1 MTPQEK
7 LELLLDRIAEALIV
21 SEYVDTTKVTD
32 SQKFILNGQLQQG
45 GGVGVLALFQK
56 DIKANQEDL
65 INSAT
70 VIVDESNVQ
79 QNLQEIAN
87 NLIPAQYSINVST
100 EGIISISTESE
111 SYNGFDLTPLLTT
124 IDTNED
130 GTSTVLNPVNVS
142 QFIPLSQQQSN
153 VDIDKANEFLDTN
166 IFELLPTGDTR
177 QARIIRFFQELNALL
192 PPSIDDSD
200 WDSDNDGRVNREPGT
215 DNWEGAN
222 QYNQDNSISYA
233 QDNQDGNIDEEDA
246 FIHRLENTA
255 NSTNSTKTI
264 ESIYKRIV
272 PFLTDI
278 LEDAGV
284 ETDTR
289 PEYENQS
296 SGYLKFR
303 NLNQGIIIRNTNS
316 EFVEGLNPN
325 NLTFLQPNG
334 GFTIT
339 MWVRFIDQVSQGTLF
354 NFGNPFRNIN
364 PLGFSLETYVIDGN
378 TKPIR
383 TDGQYLSGFSSDS
396 NMTWK
401 DIFSDNNPS
410 DLDWSGYSGV
420 GVPPSEGFFKDGNV
434 ERFVRLVVS
443 DKKQIVDLDPGT
455 EEEIIDS
462 ENSRLRGSHIGMPFM
477 SRRAGLPQLGSDD
490 AFTDS
495 GGDTTGSP
503 YDHAY
508 GLMTNTRIPVDF
520 KEWYFI
526 CASYNPDVIEPMGP
540 ETVLRSE
547 GGIGTPHFSNYWDD
561 YANNKNFWLNH
572 INPLDGSFVSNSTFG
587 NRCKVEI
594 ISRTDLLRARGYKV

>member
-1 MTPQEK
+1 MADISQEQQAIN
-7 LELLLDRIAEALIV
+7 LERLLDLIADAIIQSNFVNVTSVEGAQKTIRNGVIQGDRTSEERLIL
-21 SEYVDTTKVTD
+21 Y
-32 SQKFILNGQLQQG
+32 
-45 GGVGVLALFQK
+45 QK
-56 DIKANQEDL
+56 DIKANKADLLGEVTDLTEDSTQTLQDIANGVNFDSLTKINITEGNMVGNIAISLQGGGVSYDGFSITDL
-65 INSAT
+65 IVN
-70 VIVDESNVQ
+70 DGQFSN
-79 QNLQEIAN
+79 
-87 NLIPAQYSINVST
+87 T
-100 EGIISISTESE
+100 
-111 SYNGFDLTPLLTT
+111 
-124 IDTNED
+124 
-130 GTSTVLNPVNVS
+130 S
-142 QFIPLSQQQSN
+142 QFIPIDKQQS
-153 VDIDKANEFLDTN
+153 VIDVDKANEFLDTN
-166 IFELLPTGDTR
+166 IYELLPSGDAR
-177 QARIIRFFQELNALL
+177 QARITRFFQELNALL
-192 PPSIDDSD
+192 PSNTPEFGEIVDRIPGSSIWS
-200 WDSDNDGRVNREPGT
+200 
-215 DNWEGAN
+215 GAE
-222 QYNQDNSISYA
+222 QYSQDNSISYA

-255 NSTNSTKTI
+255 NNTNSTKTI
-264 ESIYKRIV
+264 ESIYNRIV
-272 PFLTDI
+272 PFLKDI

-383 TDGQYLSGFSSDS
+383 TDGQYLSGFTSDS

-410 DLDWSGYSGV
+410 NLTWTGYSEV

-455 EEEIIDS
+455 GEEIIDS

-477 SRRAGLPQLGSDD
+477 SRRAGLPQLGSND

-526 CASYNPDVIEPMGP
+526 CASYNPDVTEPMGP
-540 ETVLRSE
+540 ETVQRLE
-547 GGIGTPHFSNYWDD
+547 NETGTPHFSNYWDE

-572 INPLDGSFVSNSTFG
+572 INPIDGSFVSNSTFG